1 MKMTSP
7 QTKFYHQDYPFQ
19 EQLIPGIQ
27 SKMTPVPDCGETT
40 YPQAEKGKDKLQGKV
55 ALITGGDS
63 GIGRAA
69 AIAYA
74 REGADVAINYHP
86 DEQSDAEDVKK
97 YIEDAGQKALL
108 LPGDLASKAMSE
120 EIVTKTLKELG
131 RLDILVLNA
140 ARQVMFDDITKMPQ
154 QEIELVYQINVFSPI
169 YSVQAAV
176 PHLKAG
182 ASIIMTSSI
191 QAFEPSD
198 NLTQYAGTKAA
209 LMATSKSLAAQLADK
224 GIRVNSVAPGSIW
237 TPLQVV
243 CNREAE
249 DLAKF
254 GQDTTLKRAGQPVEL
269 ADVYVFLAS
278 DAASY
283 VTSQVYGITGGGRI
297 A

>member
-1 MKMTSP
+1 MKTTNP

-19 EQLIPGIQ
+19 EQPIPGIQ

-40 YPQAEKGKDKLQGKV
+40 YPQAEKGKGKLQGKV

-224 GIRVNSVAPGSIW
+224 GIRVNSVAPGPIW

-254 GQDTTLKRAGQPVEL
+254 GQDTPLKRAGQPVEL